1 MAKSDV
7 FKAQHKEILNLVGQ
21 LAPLAPN
28 AATKASDIRSILGQL
43 AGKVS
48 QHLAMEDM
56 VLYKNMLANPTTK
69 SVAERFQREMG
80 GIASVFTSFVG
91 KYASPA
97 AIQANPAGFASEFSG
112 LVKALGDRVKREESE
127 LYAAFDKS

>member
-7 FKAQHKEILNLVGQ
+7 FKAQHKDLLNLVNQ

-28 AATKASDIRSILGQL
+28 AAAKAADIRTLLGQL
-43 AGKVS
+43 AGKVT

-56 VLYKNMLANPTTK
+56 VLYKNMLANPATK
-69 SVAERFQREMG
+69 PIAERFQREMG
-80 GIASVFTSFVG
+80 GIASVFTGFVG
-91 KYASPA
+91 KYATPA
-97 AIQANPAGFASEFSG
+97 AIQANPSGFAAEFNG
-112 LVKALGDRVKREESE
+112 LVKALGDRIKREEAE